1 MPYKSEKIPI
11 NNEKLDKRVK
21 LTKEQKEEIFEMYAT
36 GNYSLNGLA
45 KMYNVSKRTIHFIV
59 KPETLENAK
68 KQFAERQK
76 DGRYYDKDK
85 HKNYMKD
92 HRKHKEKLY
101 KEGKLE
107 KVVDEENE

>member
-1 MPYKSEKIPI
+1 MPFKSDKIAI

-21 LTKEQKEEIFEMYAT
+21 LTQEQKVEIAELYST

-45 KMYNVSKRTIHFIV
+45 KMYNVSKRTVHFIV

-85 HKNYMKD
+85 HNAYMKEHRD
-92 HRKHKEKLY
+92 HKNKLF
-101 KEGKLE
+101 KEGKI
-107 KVVDEENE
+107 K